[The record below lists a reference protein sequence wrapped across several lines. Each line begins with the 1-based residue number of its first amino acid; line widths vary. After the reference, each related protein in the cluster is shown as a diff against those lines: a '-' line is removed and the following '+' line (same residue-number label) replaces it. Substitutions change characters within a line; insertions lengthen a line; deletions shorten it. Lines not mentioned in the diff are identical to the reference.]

1 MVNEDCEHDIFDE
14 MLLSNYSVLIKT
26 WNTEIRG
33 HTVIIED
40 IQDMGDEGN
49 DIIYS
54 ITILLLESP

>member
-1 MVNEDCEHDIFDE
+1 